1 MINRPMY
8 VDRSVKKVMNN
19 EEKFL
24 EKLNGIK
31 ALAETK
37 NNRLTT
43 QEVEQYFSEDALPQ
57 EQMSLVYDYLMAQRI
72 TVVGYTKMSGK
83 AAEPEE
89 KPKSFLTLD
98 EETYLKKYKKD
109 LGAVKKEENGEKEA
123 LFRLAIEGEALA
135 KSRLAELYLPVV
147 LEIARDM
154 HDGTVFLG
162 DMVQEGNVSLLLALD
177 LLSDAETVDAVIRE
191 EIRMGIRTMMEE
203 HAEMKHRDQKMVRQV
218 SNLDETIQSLK
229 KDRGREITIEELS
242 EYMKISEEEILDII
256 KLAGEDLKNGE

>member
-8 VDRSVKKVMNN
+8 VDRSVKKGMNN

-123 LFRLAIEGEALA
+123 LFRLAIEGDALA

-177 LLSDAETVDAVIRE
+177 L
-191 EIRMGIRTMMEE
+191 
-203 HAEMKHRDQKMVRQV
+203 H
-218 SNLDETIQSLK
+218 ETIQSLK

>member
-1 MINRPMY
+1 
-8 VDRSVKKVMNN
+8 MNN

-43 QEVEQYFSEDALPQ
+43 LEVEQYFAEDSLPE

-72 TVVGYTKMSGK
+72 TVVGYTKMSGNSGEQEK
-83 AAEPEE
+83 
-89 KPKSFLTLD
+89 KPKINLTSD
-98 EETYLKKYKKD
+98 EETYLKEYTKD
-109 LGAVKKEENGEKEA
+109 LEAVKKEENGEKES
-123 LFRLAIEGEALA
+123 LFRLAVEGDALA
-135 KSRLAELYLPVV
+135 KSRLVELYLPTV

-162 DMVQEGNVSLLLALD
+162 DMVQEGNVSLLLVLD
-177 LLSDAETVDAVIRE
+177 MLSDAETADEMIRE
-191 EIRMGIRTMMEE
+191 EIRMGIQTMMEE
-203 HAEMKHRDQKMVRQV
+203 HSDMKHRDQKMVRQV
-218 SNLDETIQSLK
+218 NELDETIQILK

-256 KLAGEDLKNGE
+256 KLAGEDLKDEE